1 MDYQKEILNILLDKY
16 ESSKAF
22 RTGESSRR
30 IMVHLSKVKVLK
42 RAYEN
47 VDSKELLHDALRD
60 LKEGGLLDYSW
71 EKYEEGNLVDEIW
84 LNPDLSMLRE
94 SCRIAGRVPLS
105 DFLSD
110 LLSDIDSLLERFSRT
125 SVSPDSQDLLQF
137 LQGQKQTIKE
147 KMRVPRYFFSD
158 DRKKNQDLL
167 RFLQEMLENDGEEME
182 RVVSTRLYGDSKYYE
197 RELKSKVLSILRSIA
212 KENGDEETD
221 DADLLLQRGIGRW
234 PEVLEFRGSVKILL
248 RDDLSSGADGLKAET
263 GKDAEWVDYSAQ
275 KYGAYINSES
285 VCAAAAAET
294 GQLSRMLTIEN
305 KANYIWYIQTHHDP
319 RELILYHGGCYS
331 PMKGKWIRMLA
342 EAVRKTSPGT
352 EFFHWSDIDVGG
364 FRIFT
369 RLKNNLIPELKPLKM
384 DLRTLKQ
391 FETQTAEI
399 ETDHYRGILR
409 KMLDDPEYK
418 IFYETIQYMLEKNIR
433 LEQEAEI
440 I

>member
-1 MDYQKEILNILLDKY
+1 MDYQAEILNILLDKY

-22 RTGESSRR
+22 RTGETTRR
-30 IMVHLSKVKVLK
+30 IMVHLSKVKQFK
-42 RAYEN
+42 KAYEN
-47 VDSKELLHDALRD
+47 VDSKELFHDALRN
-60 LKEGGLLDYSW
+60 LKERGLLDFSW

-84 LNPDLSMLRE
+84 LNPDPSRLRE

-105 DFLSD
+105 DFLSG
-110 LLSDIDSLLERFSRT
+110 LLTDIDALLDRFTGSSVPSDSL
-125 SVSPDSQDLLQF
+125 DLLQF
-137 LQGQKQTIKE
+137 LHGQKENIKE

-212 KENGDEETD
+212 KENGEEETD
-221 DADLLLQRGIGRW
+221 DADLLLQRGISRW
-234 PEVLEFRGSVKILL
+234 PEVMEFRGPVKIQMK
-248 RDDLSSGADGLKAET
+248 DDLSSDTDSSAEAGNDALWADFG
-263 GKDAEWVDYSAQ
+263 SQ
-275 KYGAYINSES
+275 KYGAYINSET
-285 VCAAAAAET
+285 VRAAAAAEC
-294 GQLSRMLTIEN
+294 GPVSRMLTIEN

-384 DLRTLKQ
+384 DRKTLKR
-391 FETQTAEI
+391 FRMKAAEI
-399 ETDHYRGILR
+399 EADHYRGILQ
-409 KMLDDPEYK
+409 KMLEDPKYHV
-418 IFYETIQYMLEKNIR
+418 FHDTIRYMLEKNIR